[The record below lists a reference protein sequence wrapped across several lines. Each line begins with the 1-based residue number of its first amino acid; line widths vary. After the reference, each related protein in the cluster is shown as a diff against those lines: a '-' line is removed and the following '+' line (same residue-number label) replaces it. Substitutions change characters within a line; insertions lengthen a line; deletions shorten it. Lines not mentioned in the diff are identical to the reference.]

1 MMGLPNLASG
11 LTVSVF
17 GQGGAGQ
24 SGGYTQQASKGTA
37 TWASPQGPQSAT
49 QAGFGTI
56 AGGSPGTGRVTHGV
70 LSAGSISLGLLIWIW
85 WSLPR

>member
-1 MMGLPNLASG
+1 MSGIPNLAPG
-11 LTVSVF
+11 LSASVF
-17 GQGGAGQ
+17 A
-24 SGGYTQQASKGTA
+24 GGYTSMASNGTA

-56 AGGSPGTGRVTHGV
+56 AGGGGGAVSRVTHGV
-70 LSAGSISLGLLIWIW
+70 LSAGSISLALLVFIW

>member
-1 MMGLPNLASG
+1 MTMPNLAPG
-11 LTVSVF
+11 LGASVF
-17 GQGGAGQ
+17 A
-24 SGGYTQQASKGTA
+24 GGYTSMASGGTA

-56 AGGSPGTGRVTHGV
+56 AGGDGSVSRVTHGV
-70 LSAGSISLGLLIWIW
+70 LSAGSISLALLVFIW